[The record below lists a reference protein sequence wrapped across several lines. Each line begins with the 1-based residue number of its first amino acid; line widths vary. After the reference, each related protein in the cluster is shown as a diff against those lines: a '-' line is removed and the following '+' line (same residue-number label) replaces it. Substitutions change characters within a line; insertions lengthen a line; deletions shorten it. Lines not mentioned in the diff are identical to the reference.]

1 MKFGIKRGHM
11 KTTALSL
18 WMIIGVMSSSTAQ
31 EMLSIEVTN
40 IKNTSGN
47 IMVGLFNNEETFLKD
62 AVIGQ
67 TIKASDE
74 KIVVTFKN
82 VPMGEYAI
90 SVIHDENENGELD
103 ANMVGI
109 PKEGFAFGNNAMGA
123 FGPPS
128 FDKAK
133 VKLNGEPVKQ
143 VIKLKYF

>member
-1 MKFGIKRGHM
+1 MMFDKKSYM
-11 KTTALSL
+11 KTTILSA
-18 WMIIGVMSSSTAQ
+18 WMIMGVMLSSTAQ

-67 TIKASDE
+67 TMKARDE

-82 VPMGEYAI
+82 IPKGEYAI
-90 SVIHDENENGELD
+90 SIIHDENGNGELD
-103 ANMVGI
+103 SNMLGI
-109 PKEGFAFGNNAMGA
+109 PKEGFAFGNNAMGT
-123 FGPPS
+123 FGPPP
-128 FDKAK
+128 FEKAK
-133 VKLNGEPVKQ
+133 VNLNGEPVKQ